1 VDSLYLNI
9 NWIDKII
16 SKNTWCRF
24 IFRQNSV
31 FDMGDKKT
39 VSALVTGGEASAGPP
54 LGPALGP
61 LGINVLQVVN
71 TINDKT
77 KDFSGMKV
85 PVKVEVDP
93 DTKKFTVEVGI
104 PPTTALI
111 AKEAGITKG
120 SGTAGKDYVGN
131 ISMENIV
138 KIARMKIDVSY
149 AIDLKNATKEIIGS
163 CVSSGIKIE
172 NKPAKEIYAD
182 VNNGQFDSLF
192 N

>member
-1 VDSLYLNI
+1 MMSIYI
-9 NWIDKII
+9 
-16 SKNTWCRF
+16 
-24 IFRQNSV
+24 RQNSV

-149 AIDLKNATKEIIGS
+149 AIDLKNAAKEIIGS

-172 NKPAKEIYAD
+172 NKPAKEIYTD

>member
-1 VDSLYLNI
+1 MS
-9 NWIDKII
+9 
-16 SKNTWCRF
+16 
-24 IFRQNSV
+24 
-31 FDMGDKKT
+31 DKKI

-77 KDFSGMKV
+77 KDFAGMKV
-85 PVKVEVDP
+85 PVKVEVDSE
-93 DTKKFTVEVGI
+93 TKKFTVEVGV

-120 SGTAGKDYVGN
+120 SGTSGKDYVGN

-138 KIARMKIDVSY
+138 KIARMKIDISY
-149 AIDLKNATKEIIGS
+149 AIDLKNTSKEIIGS
-163 CVSSGIKIE
+163 CISNGVMIE

-182 VNNGQFDSLF
+182 IEKGQFDSLF
-192 N
+192 S

>member
-1 VDSLYLNI
+1 MS
-9 NWIDKII
+9 
-16 SKNTWCRF
+16 
-24 IFRQNSV
+24 
-31 FDMGDKKT
+31 DKKT

-85 PVKVEVDP
+85 PVKVEVDSE
-93 DTKKFTVEVGI
+93 TKKFTVEVGI

-120 SGTAGKDYVGN
+120 SGPSGKDYVGN
-131 ISMENIV
+131 INMENIV

-149 AIDLKNATKEIIGS
+149 AIDLKSVSKEIIGS
-163 CVSSGIKIE
+163 CISSGVRIE

-182 VNNGQFDSLF
+182 LEKGQFDSLF

>member
-1 VDSLYLNI
+1 MS
-9 NWIDKII
+9 
-16 SKNTWCRF
+16 
-24 IFRQNSV
+24 
-31 FDMGDKKT
+31 DKKI

-77 KDFSGMKV
+77 KDFAGMKV
-85 PVKVEVDP
+85 PVKVEVDSE
-93 DTKKFTVEVGI
+93 TKKFTVEVGV

-120 SGTAGKDYVGN
+120 SGTSGKDYVGN
-131 ISMENIV
+131 ISMESIV

-149 AIDLKNATKEIIGS
+149 AIDLKNTSKEIVGS
-163 CVSSGIKIE
+163 CISSGVRIE

-182 VNNGQFDSLF
+182 IDKGQFDSLF

>member
-1 VDSLYLNI
+1 MS
-9 NWIDKII
+9 
-16 SKNTWCRF
+16 
-24 IFRQNSV
+24 
-31 FDMGDKKT
+31 DKKI

-85 PVKVEVDP
+85 PVKVEVDSE
-93 DTKKFTVEVGI
+93 TKKFTVEVGV

-120 SGTAGKDYVGN
+120 SGTSGKDYVGN

-138 KIARMKIDVSY
+138 KIARMKIDISY
-149 AIDLKNATKEIIGS
+149 AIDLKNTSKEIIGS
-163 CVSSGIKIE
+163 CISNGVMIE

-182 VNNGQFDSLF
+182 IEKGQFDSLF
-192 N
+192 S